1 VVQRIYTLTNNSIME
16 GKEGYNEFG
25 ESEQRKP
32 LESED
37 SDNFGLP
44 NYPESERGDEDQSP
58 AADEGYSLESPYAPA
73 YESTPYSTGPSEYEA
88 SAPEES
94 FQDSYEPS
102 DYSSYGDTGESEEE
116 IPEEQEQQEP
126 LGFTYQER
134 HRSPVGWILLAV
146 VLVVA
151 AGVGLFW
158 WFSQDSTD
166 EMTEII
172 PPVTQTQ
179 PPVVSSEPAETEPAF
194 TTPPSGAAQLTAGT
208 GEVLQ
213 ITESTDR
220 YYVVISS
227 SFDSDLANDYAKKL
241 ASEGFT
247 SKILAPR
254 GKAMFYRLSIA
265 DYASLPEASL
275 KAEEL
280 KSTYGEGVWVIRY

>member
-1 VVQRIYTLTNNSIME
+1 ME

-44 NYPESERGDEDQSP
+44 SYPESDRGDEDETP
-58 AADEGYSLESPYAPA
+58 AADEGYSLGSPYAPA

-102 DYSSYGDTGESEEE
+102 DYSYGDTGESGGEIRDEQEEQGQQ
-116 IPEEQEQQEP
+116 EEQEP
-126 LGFTYQER
+126 LSFTYRER
-134 HRSPVGWILLAV
+134 HRSPVGWILLAIL
-146 VLVVA
+146 LVVA

-158 WFSQDSTD
+158 WFSRDSES
-166 EMTEII
+166 EMSEII

-179 PPVVSSEPAETEPAF
+179 PPVANNEPAESAPTI
-194 TTPPSGAAQLTAGT
+194 TTPPSATDQRTAGT

-213 ITESTDR
+213 ISESTNR

-227 SFDSDLANDYAKKL
+227 SFDGDLANDYAKKL

-254 GKAMFYRLSIA
+254 GNVKFYRLSIA
-265 DYASLPEASL
+265 DYASLPEASV